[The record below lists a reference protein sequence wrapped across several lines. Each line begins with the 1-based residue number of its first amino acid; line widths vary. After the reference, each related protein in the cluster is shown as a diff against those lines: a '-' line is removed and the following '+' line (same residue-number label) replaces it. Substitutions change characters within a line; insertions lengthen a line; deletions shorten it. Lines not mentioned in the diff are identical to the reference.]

1 MEPDWTSGGD
11 GDDMTMQLVDGGW
24 SKEFTEAVQA
34 DSSEL
39 RIVCP
44 FIKASS
50 LQRLLRHHPGR
61 VQVITRFNL
70 ADFADG
76 VSDVTALRR
85 LLEGGARVRGV
96 RNLHAKLYL
105 FGESRAIITSCNLTE
120 AALSQ
125 NRELGMVIQDWR
137 IVKKCLAYFDK
148 LWRLGGNDL
157 LLEQVDAWDKTVT
170 DHWLRGGRPHE
181 TGGLKDFG
189 VDTGIEDVPF
199 AKAPIAVADA
209 SQAFV
214 KLLGTSKSRVPLSY
228 PTIDEINR
236 GGCHWAAC
244 YPANK
249 RPTGVRDG
257 AVIFM
262 GRLSSD
268 PNDIRVIGRAIGMA
282 YRPVRD
288 DATPADIE
296 LRPWR
301 EQWSRYI
308 RVHNAEFVD
317 GTIAN
322 GVSLNELMDALK
334 DDSFASTQRN
344 AARGEGNTNPRRA
357 YIQQPAVELSPEG
370 LSWLGDRLEAAFEA
384 HGKVPRDSLEELDWP
399 DSADSTPSPH

>member
-1 MEPDWTSGGD
+1 
-11 GDDMTMQLVDGGW
+11 MTIQLVDGGW
-24 SKEFTEAVQA
+24 SEEFTEAVQ
-34 DSSEL
+34 DDPNEL

-50 LQRLLRHHPGR
+50 LQRLLRHDPGEI
-61 VQVITRFNL
+61 QVITRFNL
-70 ADFADG
+70 ADFADR
-76 VSDVTALRR
+76 VSDIAALRM
-85 LLEGGARVRGV
+85 LLEADAKVRGV
-96 RNLHAKLYL
+96 RNLHSKLYL

-120 AALSQ
+120 AALGK
-125 NRELGMVIQDWR
+125 NRELGMVIRDR
-137 IVKKCLAYFDK
+137 TIINKCHIYFDK
-148 LWRLGGNDL
+148 LWHLGGNDL

-170 DHWLRGGRPHE
+170 DHWLRGGRPPE
-181 TGGLKDFG
+181 TGVLKDFG
-189 VDTGIEDVPF
+189 VDTGIEDARL
-199 AKAPIAVADA
+199 AKAPIAIANA

-214 KLLGTSKSRVPLSY
+214 KLLGTSKSRVPLSC
-228 PTIDEINR
+228 PTIEEINR
-236 GGCHWAAC
+236 GGCHWTAC

-249 RPTGVRDG
+249 RPTGVEDG

-262 GRLSSD
+262 GRLTSD
-268 PNDIRVIGRAIGMA
+268 PNDVRVFGRAIGMA

-334 DDSFASTQRN
+334 VDSFASTQRN
-344 AARGEGNTNPRRA
+344 AACGEGNTNPRRA
-357 YIQQPAVELSPEG
+357 YSQQPAVELSPEG

-384 HGKVPRDSLEELDWP
+384 HGKVPRDSLAELDWP
-399 DSADSTPSPH
+399 DSSVVPPSSH

>member
-1 MEPDWTSGGD
+1 
-11 GDDMTMQLVDGGW
+11 MQLVDGAW
-24 SKEFTEAVQA
+24 SKEFTEAVQD

-50 LQRLLRHHPGR
+50 LQRLLRHHPGE
-61 VQVITRFNL
+61 VQVVTRFNL

-76 VSDVTALRR
+76 VSDIAALRS
-85 LLEGGARVRGV
+85 LLEVGAKVRGV

-105 FGESRAIITSCNLTE
+105 FGKSRAIITSCNLTE
-120 AALSQ
+120 AALGK
-125 NRELGMVIQDWR
+125 NRELGMVIQDR
-137 IVKKCLAYFDK
+137 TIIKECIVYFDK
-148 LWRLGGNDL
+148 LWHLGSNDL
-157 LLEQVDAWDKTVT
+157 LLDQVDAWDKTVT
-170 DHWLRGGRPHE
+170 AHWLRGGRPHE
-181 TGGLKDFG
+181 TDDLKDFG
-189 VDTGIEDVPF
+189 VNTGIEDAPL

-214 KLLGTSKSRVPLSY
+214 KFLGTSKNRVPLSDS
-228 PTIDEINR
+228 TIDEIRR

-244 YPANK
+244 YPVNK

-257 AVIFM
+257 SVIFM
-262 GRLSSD
+262 GRLTRD

-317 GTIAN
+317 GTMAN
-322 GVSLNELMDALK
+322 GVSLNELMDTLK
-334 DDSFASTQRN
+334 VDSFAPTQRN

-357 YIQQPAVELSPEG
+357 YSQQPAVELSPEG
-370 LSWLGDRLEAAFEA
+370 LSWLGDRLEAAFQV

-399 DSADSTPSPH
+399 DSAVVAPLSH